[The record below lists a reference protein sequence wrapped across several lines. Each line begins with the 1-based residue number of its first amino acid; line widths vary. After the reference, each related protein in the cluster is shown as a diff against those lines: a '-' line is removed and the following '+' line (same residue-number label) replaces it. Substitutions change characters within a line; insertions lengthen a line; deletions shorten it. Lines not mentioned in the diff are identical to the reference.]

1 MQAENALL
9 INFPLK
15 HNLPLLEV
23 TVKMRPEESQLSTY
37 NMLKLFHRKV
47 SCRHLKEW
55 TRKKWNVC
63 CHKKYMEKGWLC
75 AEWPILETITTQ
87 TMLSSQLISFSSFSS
102 VTALWLH
109 TQTCGVCVSWCLC
122 EGTEQTQQL
131 FSWNS

>member
-102 VTALWLH
+102 VTALFLH
-109 TQTCGVCVSWCLC
+109 TNTTTHKPRRSVCVATKQSLRRKRK
-122 EGTEQTQQL
+122 
-131 FSWNS
+131 S